1 MGGNPIRPRGLSSDQ
16 PDNNNEQDQ
25 IEEIIA
31 RSVSRE
37 ELAFRSFLR
46 IYEMSNPRPTFGWY
60 VTASAIAMIALMLV
74 AALRTA
80 FSFGLS
86 AFTSLNDFL
95 KGSLS
100 PDFILILSGI
110 EAVCAVLGIEGFI
123 VTTGMKDGMQKSEQE
138 LGAPRAI
145 AAYILLIVSCVAGLF
160 QNSALIGNV
169 GVTQTVE
176 IALMVITGLGVPIS
190 LIFASPYLGL
200 MLNFQSIQEKN
211 WPLAARQQF
220 ESSKE
225 RKLARRDLM
234 AAQQPVVHHQVEQHE
249 RLELPATK
257 EIVDWYRQAN
267 NVQPGDR
274 LSAAEIADAYFNSI
288 KKRPSDSEFAL
299 LAGAIRINL
308 RGERYLQ

>member
-1 MGGNPIRPRGLSSDQ
+1 M
-16 PDNNNEQDQ
+16 
-25 IEEIIA
+25 
-31 RSVSRE
+31 V
-37 ELAFRSFLR
+37 
-46 IYEMSNPRPTFGWY
+46 
-60 VTASAIAMIALMLV
+60 ALMLV

-110 EAVCAVLGIEGFI
+110 EAVCSVLGIEGFI
-123 VTTGMKDGMQKSEQE
+123 VTTGMKDGMQKNEEQ

-160 QNSALIGNV
+160 QNSALIGNA

-211 WPLAARQQF
+211 WLLAARQQF

-234 AAQQPVVHHQVEQHE
+234 AALQEPIHLQVEEH
-249 RLELPATK
+249 RTHLELRTTA
-257 EIVDWYRQAN
+257 EIVNWYRQAN
-267 NVQPGDR
+267 NILPGDR
-274 LSAAEIADAYFNSI
+274 LSAAEVAEAYFKSV
-288 KKRPSDSEFAL
+288 KKRASDSEFAL

-308 RGERYLQ
+308 TSARNQR